1 MKLLLPGIASMDFMQ
16 FEAFPLVVIYLIF
29 AAAAGLVWFSGT
41 RLSRYTDALAK
52 KTGIADVVVGTLLLG
67 GVTSLPEVVT
77 TVTASADGDAA
88 IAINNLFG
96 GVALQV
102 TILAIGDVMVR
113 KRAITS
119 LIGSPVVQLQGIVGI
134 LLLLTAASAVVVG
147 DYAFAHIGIG
157 SVFILI
163 FFLGGFYLINYFQS
177 IHWWKSDPETRDDI
191 AQVRESMEQE
201 IREEEARE
209 KEEEEEKRRSFM
221 SMLKTRLFLY
231 LVLSALGILIAGYT
245 VVQTGQAISAK
256 TGLGSSVV
264 GAIFIA
270 LATSLPEVSTTIAS
284 VRIKKYRL
292 AFSNIFGTNIFTVGF
307 VVLADVFFTEGPVLN
322 EVDKFSVFGALL
334 GALLTTV
341 YLIGLSV
348 RYKKTFLNMGYD
360 SLLVLIGYFSGVV
373 IMLSVLKP

>member
-1 MKLLLPGIASMDFMQ
+1 MDFMQ

-41 RLSRYTDALAK
+41 RLSRYADALAK
-52 KTGIADVVVGTLLLG
+52 KTGIAEVVVGTLLLG

-231 LVLSALGILIAGYT
+231 LVLSALGILIAGYA

-270 LATSLPEVSTTIAS
+270 LATSFPEVSTTIAS

-307 VVLADVFFTEGPVLN
+307 VFLADVFFTEGPVLN